1 MLSERER
8 RMLAQIE
15 AHIRREEPTLAHLL
29 AHGTRLTLLRHPE
42 PGVIRALTLTM
53 TTVLFGMAMF
63 LAGLSM
69 AAAPL
74 VIIGLAVAVIG
85 PLPVW
90 LAATSVPRPVP
101 HRS

>member
-15 AHIRREEPTLAHLL
+15 AHIRREEPALAHLL
-29 AHGTRLTLLRHPE
+29 AHGNRLTLLRHPE
-42 PGVIRALTLTM
+42 PAMVRALLLTAMTVAFGLTLFAIGNA
-53 TTVLFGMAMF
+53 L
-63 LAGLSM
+63 

-74 VIIGLAVAVIG
+74 VVSGLAMALLG

-90 LAATSVPRPVP
+90 MMLTSDRMLRRVRA
-101 HRS
+101 